1 MHIYDVHIKLVCIKT
16 VHLPYYVHN
25 DNQLYQPIDKSNLFA
40 FYVHYLGSV
49 VLKQGRKDAIADLPA
64 RDHVDD
70 L

>member
-1 MHIYDVHIKLVCIKT
+1 M
-16 VHLPYYVHN
+16 HLPYYVHN

-40 FYVHYLGSV
+40 FYVHYLGCV
-49 VLKQGRKDAIADLPA
+49 VLKQGRKNGIADLPA